1 MHLFE
6 REERV
11 GGGGEM
17 EGAWEISEF
26 KGSGN
31 KDTRK
36 RKKEKKESKEKKKD
50 LKSSPSCTKF
60 LSISSPTT
68 NPTPASCEFK
78 VTAVACP
85 VPLGV
90 TSIGTFQTQMPDQAW
105 LMCFHAPPGRA
116 RSTFSFHFLA
126 FWLAAVEFIVVVSAL
141 SGFIEVSFFPISCI
155 TPRKLEQCPLFHFQ
169 GTFRQLVSSYNQLL
183 LLRLKH

>member
-60 LSISSPTT
+60 LSVSSPA
-68 NPTPASCEFK
+68 PTQLLQAVSSKWQLLPAPFHLVWLRLVPSKPRCQIKHDWCAFTLHQ
-78 VTAVACP
+78 VAPAVHFP
-85 VPLGV
+85 F
-90 TSIGTFQTQMPDQAW
+90 IFWHFDW
-105 LMCFHAPPGRA
+105 LLSSSLSSLVLCQVLSKSLFPPFRVSLQGNWSSVLY
-116 RSTFSFHFLA
+116 STFKAHSDNS
-126 FWLAAVEFIVVVSAL
+126 SAHTT
-141 SGFIEVSFFPISCI
+141 SYFF
-155 TPRKLEQCPLFHFQ
+155 
-169 GTFRQLVSSYNQLL
+169 
-183 LLRLKH
+183 